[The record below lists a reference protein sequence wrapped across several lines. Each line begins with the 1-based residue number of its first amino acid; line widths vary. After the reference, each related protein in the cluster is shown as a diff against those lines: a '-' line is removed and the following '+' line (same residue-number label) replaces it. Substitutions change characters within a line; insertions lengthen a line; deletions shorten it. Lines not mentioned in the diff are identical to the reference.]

1 MDVSEDVVYVENG
14 AERYEYVMNERGR
27 LFYGRASKISSR
39 PWYFGQVGSWIKPE
53 LHYKN
58 SSEWLRSQMVTSSLI
73 TINEPALPQPQD
85 C

>member
-39 PWYFGQVGSWIKPE
+39 PWYFGQVGNWS
-53 LHYKN
+53 
-58 SSEWLRSQMVTSSLI
+58 TI
-73 TINEPALPQPQD
+73 TDGNKFINYY
-85 C
+85 